1 MQRLINGRHFAV
13 CWCMCLKN
21 ERADW
26 DKGKKQKQNK
36 NKKTKKTNK
45 IVLPLIISDIIML
58 ATAIK
63 CY

>member
-1 MQRLINGRHFAV
+1 MRELTEIKV
-13 CWCMCLKN
+13 KN
-21 ERADW
+21 
-26 DKGKKQKQNK
+26 KNKNK

>member
-1 MQRLINGRHFAV
+1 MEDTLQSADV
-13 CWCMCLKN
+13 CAWKMRELTEIKVKN
-21 ERADW
+21 
-26 DKGKKQKQNK
+26 KNKNK